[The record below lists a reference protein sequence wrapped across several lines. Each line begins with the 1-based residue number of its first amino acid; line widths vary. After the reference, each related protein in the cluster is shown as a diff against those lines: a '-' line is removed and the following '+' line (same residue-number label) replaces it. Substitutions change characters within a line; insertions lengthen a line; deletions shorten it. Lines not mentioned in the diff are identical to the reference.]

1 MATGAERSH
10 LTGVPRRA
18 AAPTPGARP
27 PASGWLLAG
36 VLVVRTLV
44 RATQLAVVGAAF
56 VLISALVAGVLETAR
71 WRVAVAGLLV
81 VGVPLVVRWRV
92 AAIFARRHRQ
102 FLLGHGALLAIVNGV
117 AVALLAFGFADDV
130 GRVLR
135 RRGDWFLG
143 ESNGWVSRHLRVAI
157 GGAAGYL
164 ERFDP
169 PAELAPVVL
178 PPDPTIVPGPW
189 RPGFEPP
196 PKPTEGT
203 MLAWFHPLA
212 GPRRAMPISAGRRF
226 GAPRPQPRPAECE
239 LGHCGVDLG
248 TTIGEPVF
256 AIGDGIIERIERDEE
271 HGGRAGRYVRIGHKD
286 GTVVSRYIHLDTIR
300 AELKEGDR
308 VTGGELIGRLGRTG
322 VEHSGAH
329 LHFGLSL
336 RAGGRGAAETY
347 VDPEPYLRR
356 WQLVSPEAVA
366 MLDKNYTPR

>member
-1 MATGAERSH
+1 
-10 LTGVPRRA
+10 
-18 AAPTPGARP
+18 
-27 PASGWLLAG
+27 
-36 VLVVRTLV
+36 VLVVRTFV
-44 RATQLAVVGAAF
+44 RATQLAVVGAGV
-56 VLISALVAGVLETAR
+56 VLVSALLAGLLETAR
-71 WRVAVAGLLV
+71 FRAAVALLLV
-81 VGVPLVVRWRV
+81 VGVPLLLRWRI
-92 AAIFARRHRQ
+92 AAIFARRHRR
-102 FLLGHGALLAIVNGV
+102 LALGHGALLAIVNAF

-143 ESNGWVSRHLRVAI
+143 ESNGWVSRQLRAGI
-157 GGAAGYL
+157 GGVATYL

-169 PAELAPVVL
+169 PPELAPVVL
-178 PPDPTIVPGPW
+178 PPDPTILPGPW

-196 PKPTEGT
+196 KPEPSIV
-203 MLAWFHPLA
+203 AWFHPLA
-212 GPRRAMPISAGRRF
+212 GPRRALPLSAGRRF
-226 GAPRPQPRPAECE
+226 GAPRPQPRPPECE

-256 AIGDGIIERIERDEE
+256 AIFDGVIERIERDEE

-286 GTVVSRYIHLDTIR
+286 GTVVSRYIHLDSIR

-308 VTGGELIGRLGRTG
+308 VRGGELIGRLGRTG

-336 RAGGRGAAETY
+336 RSGGRGAAETY

-356 WQLVSPEAVA
+356 WQLVSPEAIV
-366 MLDKNYTPR
+366 MLDRNYTPR